1 MKRRLYPAYQV
12 HIAIFLVFLIT
23 GFIMNSPAEI
33 LGGIKSIILNSDIL
47 ITDYVEIAGVGPT
60 LVNSGLLSLM
70 IIAFYIYHGIKPNGS
85 TIMSIWLTAGF
96 AFFGKNILNIW
107 PVILGVWLYS
117 KYKKESFI
125 NYILIAVLGTTLSPA
140 VSQLSFQNIFPIN
153 IGVLIGVIIGIFI
166 GFILPP
172 LASSCIK
179 IHQGYNLYNI
189 GFAGGLIAMILM
201 SLYRILGIE
210 FEKRFIWNTGNN
222 LFFSVFLLGI
232 SLFLIIY
239 GIINNGKS
247 LKNLKAIHSHTGRL
261 ISDYFLLYDNAA
273 FINMG
278 ILGIFSTL
286 YVIVIGGDLNGPTI
300 SGIFSIIGFGAF
312 GKHLFNIIP
321 VMIGAILSAFLN
333 IWQLNSPNML
343 LTTLFS
349 TGLAPIAGQF
359 GWPIGILAG
368 FLHVAVAMNT
378 GYLHGGLNLYNN
390 GFAAGF
396 VAMILVPIIRG
407 FGKGE

>member
-12 HIAIFLVFLIT
+12 HIVIFLAFLIT
-23 GFIMNSPAEI
+23 GFIMNSPSEI
-33 LGGIKSIILNSDIL
+33 IGGIKSIILNSDIL

-222 LFFSVFLLGI
+222 LFFSIFLLGI

-247 LKNLKAIHSHTGRL
+247 LKNLKAIHGHTGRL

-286 YVIVIGGDLNGPTI
+286 YVIVVGGDLNGPTI

-312 GKHLFNIIP
+312 GKHIFNIMP

-368 FLHVAVAMNT
+368 FLHVAVAMNI

>member
-12 HIAIFLVFLIT
+12 HIVIFLVFLIL
-23 GFIMNSPAEI
+23 GFIMNSPSEI
-33 LGGIKSIILNSDIL
+33 IGGIKSIILNSDIL

-107 PVILGVWLYS
+107 PVIFGVWLYS

-125 NYILIAVLGTTLSPA
+125 NYILIAVLGTTLSPT
-140 VSQLSFQNIFPIN
+140 VSQLSFENIFSFN
-153 IGVLIGVIIGIFI
+153 IGVVVGIIIGILI
-166 GFILPP
+166 GFILSP

-189 GFAGGLIAMILM
+189 GFAGGLLAMMLM
-201 SLYRILGIE
+201 SLYRILGID

-222 LFFSVFLLGI
+222 LFFSIFLFGI

-239 GIINNGKS
+239 GIIKNGKS
-247 LKNLKAIHSHTGRL
+247 LKNLTAITSHTGRL

-286 YVIVIGGDLNGPTI
+286 YVILVGGDLNGPTI

-396 VAMILVPIIRG
+396 VALILVPIIRG
-407 FGKGE
+407 FGKGD

>member
-1 MKRRLYPAYQV
+1 M
-12 HIAIFLVFLIT
+12 
-23 GFIMNSPAEI
+23 
-33 LGGIKSIILNSDIL
+33 
-47 ITDYVEIAGVGPT
+47 
-60 LVNSGLLSLM
+60 
-70 IIAFYIYHGIKPNGS
+70 
-85 TIMSIWLTAGF
+85 
-96 AFFGKNILNIW
+96 
-107 PVILGVWLYS
+107 
-117 KYKKESFI
+117 
-125 NYILIAVLGTTLSPA
+125 SPA

-222 LFFSVFLLGI
+222 LFFSIFLLGI

-239 GIINNGKS
+239 GIINNEKS
-247 LKNLKAIHSHTGRL
+247 LKNLKAIHGHTGRL

-286 YVIVIGGDLNGPTI
+286 YVIVVGGDLNGPTI

-368 FLHVAVAMNT
+368 FLHVAVAMNI

>member
-1 MKRRLYPAYQV
+1 
-12 HIAIFLVFLIT
+12 
-23 GFIMNSPAEI
+23 MNSPSEI
-33 LGGIKSIILNSDIL
+33 IGGIKSIILNSDIL

-222 LFFSVFLLGI
+222 LFFSIFLLGI

-247 LKNLKAIHSHTGRL
+247 LKNLKAIHGHTGRL

-286 YVIVIGGDLNGPTI
+286 YVIVVGGDLNGPTI

-312 GKHLFNIIP
+312 GKHIFNIMP

-368 FLHVAVAMNT
+368 FLHVAVAMNI

>member
-33 LGGIKSIILNSDIL
+33 IGGIKSIILNSDIL

-222 LFFSVFLLGI
+222 LFFSIFLLGI

-247 LKNLKAIHSHTGRL
+247 LKNLKAIHGHTGRL

-286 YVIVIGGDLNGPTI
+286 YVIVVGGDLNGPTI

-312 GKHLFNIIP
+312 GKHIFNIMP

-368 FLHVAVAMNT
+368 FLHVAVAMNI

>member
-12 HIAIFLVFLIT
+12 HIAIFLVFLII
-23 GFIMNSPAEI
+23 GFIMNSPREI
-33 LGGIKSIILNSDIL
+33 ITGIKSIIVNSDIL
-47 ITDYVEIAGVGPT
+47 ITDYVEIAGVGPS

-70 IIAFYIYHGIKPNGS
+70 IIAFYIFHGIKPNGS

-96 AFFGKNILNIW
+96 AFFGKNILNVW
-107 PVILGVWLYS
+107 PVVFGVWLYS
-117 KYKKESFI
+117 KYKKEPFI
-125 NYILIAVLGTTLSPA
+125 NYILIAVLGTTLSPT
-140 VSQLSFQNIFPIN
+140 VSQLSFQNIFSYN
-153 IGVLIGVIIGIFI
+153 IGVLVGVLIGIFI
-166 GFILPP
+166 GFILSP

-189 GFAGGLIAMILM
+189 GFAGGLLAMILM
-201 SLYRILGIE
+201 SLYRILGID

-222 LFFSVFLLGI
+222 QFFSILLLGI
-232 SLFLIIY
+232 SLFLIVY
-239 GIINNGKS
+239 GIIMNGKS
-247 LKNLKAIHSHTGRL
+247 LKNLKRIHGHTGRL
-261 ISDYFLLYDNAA
+261 ISDYFLLYNDAA

-278 ILGIFSTL
+278 ILGAFSTL
-286 YVIVIGGDLNGPTI
+286 YVIAVGGDLNGPTI

-333 IWQLNSPNML
+333 IWSLNSPNML

-396 VAMILVPIIRG
+396 VAMILVPIIRS
-407 FGKGE
+407 FGKGD

>member
-12 HIAIFLVFLIT
+12 HIVIFLAFLIT
-23 GFIMNSPAEI
+23 GFIMNSPSEI
-33 LGGIKSIILNSDIL
+33 IGGIKSIILNSDIL

-222 LFFSVFLLGI
+222 LFFSIFLLGI

-247 LKNLKAIHSHTGRL
+247 LKNLKAIHGHTGRL

-286 YVIVIGGDLNGPTI
+286 YVIVVGGDLNGPTI

-368 FLHVAVAMNT
+368 FLHVAVAMNI

>member
-12 HIAIFLVFLIT
+12 HIVIFLVFLIT
-23 GFIMNSPAEI
+23 GFIMNSPSEI
-33 LGGIKSIILNSDIL
+33 IGGIKSIILNSDIL

-222 LFFSVFLLGI
+222 LFFSIFLLGI

-247 LKNLKAIHSHTGRL
+247 LKNLKAIHGHTGRL

-286 YVIVIGGDLNGPTI
+286 YVIVVGGDLNGPTI

-368 FLHVAVAMNT
+368 FLHVAVAMNI